1 MPAITEPAP
10 AKINLALHVRR
21 RRPDGYHD
29 LETLFAFATDGD
41 LITVE
46 AAQTNSFII
55 TGPFAAALLPTQST
69 TPTPNTTPTPDTAPT
84 PDTTPAKAG
93 AQLGTDNDE
102 APRSSSTTPG
112 AAPWHGNLVTAAAD
126 AFTTEFAPETHHTIT
141 LEKHLPIA
149 SGIGGGSADAA
160 ATLRALARL
169 HGVAPTDPRLHEIA
183 AKLGADVPACL
194 ANRTTL
200 GTGKGDTLTNLEGLS
215 GTPLLLVNPGVA
227 VSTAA
232 VFKSWDGH
240 DRGPIPDGDLLAR
253 AKSGRNDLEPPAL
266 TLAPVIA
273 EVRTLLDG
281 AQGTLL
287 SRMSGSGATCF
298 ALFETPEARD
308 AAATAARARGWWTLA
323 TTLA

>member
-1 MPAITEPAP
+1 MPAIAEPAP

-29 LETLFAFATDGD
+29 LETLFAFATEGD
-41 LITVE
+41 LITVVPG
-46 AAQTNSFII
+46 QTNSFTI
-55 TGPFAAALLPTQST
+55 TGPFAAALLPVESI
-69 TPTPNTTPTPDTAPT
+69 TPTPNTTPNPN
-84 PDTTPAKAG
+84 TTPAKAG
-93 AQLGTDNDE
+93 AQLGANNDE
-102 APRSSSTTPG
+102 APRLFSPTPG

-126 AFTTEFAPETHHTIT
+126 AFTTAFAPEAHHAIT

-169 HGVAPTDPRLHEIA
+169 HDVTATDPRLHDIA

-227 VSTAA
+227 VATAA
-232 VFKSWDGH
+232 VFKTWDGH
-240 DRGPIPDGDLLAR
+240 DRGPIPEGNLLDR
-253 AKSGRNDLEPPAL
+253 ALEGRNDLEPPAL
-266 TLAPVIA
+266 ALVPEIA
-273 EVRTLLDG
+273 EVRTLLDK
-281 AQGTLL
+281 AQGVLL

-298 ALFETPEARD
+298 ALFETSEARD
-308 AAATAARARGWWTLA
+308 TAATAAQAKGWWTLA
-323 TTLA
+323 TNLA